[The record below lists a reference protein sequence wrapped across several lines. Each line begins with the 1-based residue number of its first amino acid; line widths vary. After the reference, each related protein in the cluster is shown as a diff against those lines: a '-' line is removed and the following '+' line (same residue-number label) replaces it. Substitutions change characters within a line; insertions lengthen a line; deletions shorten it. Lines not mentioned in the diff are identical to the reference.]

1 MSRRHTLCHTTLY
14 VSRGLGTNEEKW
26 VEKSEIYYMEVC
38 PRRSRDCSSQST
50 RKKTCCCWLNLTL
63 TFILKGW
70 GWSSMDRASD
80 RHAADEGTIPPVQQ
94 GILLPEFTFNADSL
108 CFSIHPS
115 VQLHALTSVR
125 MLKILHSM
133 SEFGGL
139 WKHENIQHAP

>member
-1 MSRRHTLCHTTLY
+1 
-14 VSRGLGTNEEKW
+14 
-26 VEKSEIYYMEVC
+26 
-38 PRRSRDCSSQST
+38 
-50 RKKTCCCWLNLTL
+50 
-63 TFILKGW
+63 
-70 GWSSMDRASD
+70 MDRASD
-80 RHAADEGTIPPVQQ
+80 RHAADEGTILPVQQ